1 MSLAWRLLKAAVSSL
16 WAFRSYAAL
25 MMIGLI
31 IGIASL
37 TVIHQIGQGAQQ
49 AVSSR
54 MASMGFGA
62 DAFYISSGGGRLGVR
77 RGMKRAVT
85 LTPQDAASISRVDG
99 VAHVVP
105 HKNVARTQVTAG
117 GNNTNTRVRGATPG
131 WAAARK
137 WPLLQGRFVSLTDIR
152 QSARVAVLGTTVVRE
167 LFGEANPVGRRLR
180 IGRTPF
186 IVVGVLESKGSSGW
200 RDRDDIILVPLSTAT
215 KRLSRD
221 DKLSGMRVT
230 MTDATRLEE
239 VKAEVTSVLRENHSL
254 LPGVPDDFLIITP
267 DELMKLIT
275 RQSRSLVAMLT
286 FVSAVSLFVSG
297 VVIMNIM
304 LVAVSERA
312 YEIGVRRAVGARRR
326 DILYQILMESLMVA
340 AAGGVCGLLM
350 GLLLSYL
357 ATWLLAIPTAF
368 SPSGFLWALGFSAG
382 VGLLFGV
389 APAKKAAGLHPV
401 EALR

>member
-1 MSLAWRLLKAAVSSL
+1 MSLAWRLLKTAVISL

-49 AVSSR
+49 VVSSR

-77 RGMKRAVT
+77 RGMKRAIT
-85 LTPQDAASISRVDG
+85 LTPEDAASISQVDG

-131 WAAARK
+131 WAAARN
-137 WPLLQGRFVSLTDIR
+137 WALLQGRFVSLTDIR
-152 QSARVAVLGTTVVRE
+152 QSARVAVLGATVVRE
-167 LFGEANPVGRRLR
+167 LFGDVDPVGRRLR

-230 MTDATRLEE
+230 MTDASRVEE
-239 VKAEVTSVLRENHSL
+239 VKAEVTN
-254 LPGVPDDFLIITP
+254 
-267 DELMKLIT
+267 
-275 RQSRSLVAMLT
+275 
-286 FVSAVSLFVSG
+286 
-297 VVIMNIM
+297 
-304 LVAVSERA
+304 
-312 YEIGVRRAVGARRR
+312 
-326 DILYQILMESLMVA
+326 
-340 AAGGVCGLLM
+340 
-350 GLLLSYL
+350 
-357 ATWLLAIPTAF
+357 
-368 SPSGFLWALGFSAG
+368 
-382 VGLLFGV
+382 
-389 APAKKAAGLHPV
+389 
-401 EALR
+401 

>member
-1 MSLAWRLLKAAVSSL
+1 MSLAWRLLKSAVSSL

-37 TVIHQIGQGAQQ
+37 TVIHQIGQGAQREVT
-49 AVSSR
+49 AS

-62 DAFYISSGGGRLGVR
+62 DAFYISPGGGRLGVR
-77 RGMKRAVT
+77 HGMKRTMT
-85 LTPQDAASISRVDG
+85 LTPQDAAAISRVEG
-99 VAHVVP
+99 VAQVVP
-105 HKNVARTQVTAG
+105 HKNISRTQVAAG
-117 GNNTNTRVRGATPG
+117 GNNTSTRVRGTPPG
-131 WAAARK
+131 WAAARN
-137 WPLLQGRFVSLTDIR
+137 WAMLYGRFITRDDIK
-152 QSARVAVLGTTVVRE
+152 QNARVAVLGTTVMRE
-167 LFGEANPVGRRLR
+167 IFGNTNPLGKR
-180 IGRTPF
+180 IRVGRTPF

-200 RDRDDIILVPLSTAT
+200 RDRDDMVVIPMSTALS
-215 KRLSRD
+215 RLSRD
-221 DKLSGMRVT
+221 DKISGMRVH
-230 MTDATRLEE
+230 MTDASR
-239 VKAEVTSVLRENHSL
+239 VVQIKAEVTALLRERHSL
-254 LPGVPDDFLIITP
+254 LSGVPDDFLIITP
-267 DELMKLIT
+267 DELMKLYT

-340 AAGGVCGLLM
+340 AAGGMCGLLM
-350 GLLLSYL
+350 GQLLSYL

-368 SPSGFLWALGFSAG
+368 SPTGFLWALGFSAG

>member
-1 MSLAWRLLKAAVSSL
+1 MSLAWRLLKSAVSSL

-49 AVSSR
+49 AVSAR

-77 RGMKRAVT
+77 RGMKRSVT
-85 LTPQDAASISRVDG
+85 LTPEDAASVSSVDG

-105 HKNVARTQVTAG
+105 HKNLSRTQVTGG

-137 WPLLQGRFVSLTDIR
+137 WPLLMGRFVSLNDIR
-152 QSARVAVLGTTVVRE
+152 QSARVAVLGTTVVSE
-167 LFGEANPVGRRLR
+167 LFGEANPLGKRIR

-186 IVVGVLESKGSSGW
+186 IVVGVLESKGASGW
-200 RDRDDIILVPLSTAT
+200 HNRDDMVLVPLSTAA

-254 LPGVPDDFLIITP
+254 LSGVPDDFLIITP

>member
-1 MSLAWRLLKAAVSSL
+1 MSLVWRLLKTAVSSL

-31 IGIASL
+31 IGISSL
-37 TVIHQIGQGAQQ
+37 TVIHQIGQGAQA
-49 AVSSR
+49 AVSER

-77 RGMKRAVT
+77 RGMRRALT
-85 LTPQDAASISRVDG
+85 LTPEDAAAISRLDG

-117 GNNTNTRVRGATPG
+117 GNNTTTRVRGTPPG
-131 WAAARK
+131 WAAARNWAVYK
-137 WPLLQGRFVSLTDIR
+137 GRFISMADIK
-152 QSARVAVLGTTVVRE
+152 QSARVAVLGTTVMNE
-167 LFGEANPVGRRLR
+167 LFGDADPLGKRIR

-186 IVVGVLESKGSSGW
+186 IVVGVLESKGSAGW
-200 RDRDDIILVPLSTAT
+200 HNRDDMVVIPMSTAV

-221 DKLSGMRVT
+221 DKLNGIRVT
-230 MTDATRLEE
+230 MTDPSRVDEIR
-239 VKAEVTSVLRENHSL
+239 AETTDILRQNHAL
-254 LPGVPDDFLIITP
+254 GPGVPEDFLIITP
-267 DELMKLIT
+267 DELMKLHT
-275 RQSRSLVAMLT
+275 QQSRSLVAMLT

-340 AAGGVCGLLM
+340 AAGGVCGLLL

-357 ATWLLAIPTAF
+357 ATWLLGIPTAF
-368 SPSGFLWALGFSAG
+368 SPAGFLWALGFSAG

-389 APAKKAAGLHPV
+389 APAKKAAGLNPV

>member
-1 MSLAWRLLKAAVSSL
+1 VSLAWRLLKAALSSL

-49 AVSSR
+49 QVAAR

-85 LTPQDAASISRVDG
+85 LTPVDAASISRLDG
-99 VAHVVP
+99 VAQVVP

-117 GNNTNTRVRGATPG
+117 SNHTNTRVRGAPPG
-131 WAAARK
+131 WAAARN
-137 WPLLQGRFVSLTDIR
+137 WSMLHGRFISRADIG
-152 QSARVAVLGTTVVRE
+152 QSARVAVVGTTVVRE
-167 LFGEANPVGRRLR
+167 LYGGANPVGRRLR

-221 DKLSGMRVT
+221 DKISGMRVT
-230 MTDATRLEE
+230 MTDASRVEE
-239 VKAEVTSVLRENHSL
+239 IKGEVTAVLRENHSL
-254 LPGVPDDFLIITP
+254 GPGVPDDFLIITP

-275 RQSRSLVAMLT
+275 RQSRSLVVMLT

-340 AAGGVCGLLM
+340 AAGGVCGLLL
-350 GLLLSYL
+350 GILLSYL
-357 ATWLLAIPTAF
+357 ATLLLGIPTAF
-368 SPSGFLWALGFSAG
+368 SPSGFLWALGFSAA
-382 VGLLFGV
+382 VGLFFGV

>member
-1 MSLAWRLLKAAVSSL
+1 MSLAWRMLKSAVSSL

-37 TVIHQIGQGAQQ
+37 TVIHQIGQGAQRE
-49 AVSSR
+49 VSAR
-54 MASMGFGA
+54 MSSMGFGA
-62 DAFYISSGGGRLGVR
+62 DAFYISPGGGRLGVR
-77 RGMKRAVT
+77 HGMKRTMT
-85 LTPQDAASISRVDG
+85 LTPQDAAAISGVEG
-99 VAHVVP
+99 VAQVVP
-105 HKNVARTQVTAG
+105 HKNISRTQVAAG
-117 GNNTNTRVRGATPG
+117 GNNTTTRVRGTPPG
-131 WAAARK
+131 WAAARN
-137 WPLLQGRFVSLTDIR
+137 WTMLYGRFITANDIR
-152 QSARVAVLGTTVVRE
+152 QSTRVAVLGTTVMRE
-167 LFGEANPVGRRLR
+167 LFGNANPLGKR
-180 IGRTPF
+180 IRVGRTPF

-200 RDRDDIILVPLSTAT
+200 NDRDDMVVIPMSTALN
-215 KRLSRD
+215 RLSRD
-221 DKLSGMRVT
+221 DKISGMRVR
-230 MTDATRLEE
+230 MIDASQVVRI
-239 VKAEVTSVLRENHSL
+239 KAEVTALLRERHSL
-254 LPGVPDDFLIITP
+254 GTGVPDDFLIITP
-267 DELMKLIT
+267 DELMKLYT

-326 DILYQILMESLMVA
+326 DILYQILLESLMVA
-340 AAGGVCGLLM
+340 AAGGLCGLLV
-350 GLLLSYL
+350 GQLLSYL

-368 SPSGFLWALGFSAG
+368 SPAGFLWALGFSAG

-389 APAKKAAGLHPV
+389 APAKKAASLHPV